1 MQSPFLQLARLLCS
15 MIRLNRHR
23 FADATLVMRLGS
35 AYGTTEFGITGQFV
49 QQPWTGNGTYFRV
62 FA

>member
-1 MQSPFLQLARLLCS
+1 
-15 MIRLNRHR
+15 MIRLNRNR
-23 FADATLVMRLGS
+23 FADAALVMRLGS